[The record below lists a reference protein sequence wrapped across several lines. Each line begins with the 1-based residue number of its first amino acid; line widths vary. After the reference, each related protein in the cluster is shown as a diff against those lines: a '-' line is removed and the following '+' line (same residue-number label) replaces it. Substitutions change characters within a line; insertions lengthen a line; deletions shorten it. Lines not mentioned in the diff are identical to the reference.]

1 MTVFFDKGF
10 REQGAVA
17 IAALEVVGQA
27 PQAQPEGLGGQVAA
41 GDGRSD
47 QEAAQ
52 SDHAVQ
58 LAAAQVGVPADE
70 GITRGQRQGRGGEA
84 QRAQHAVVGNQQVA
98 QLGAHV
104 PGRAARMLA
113 LQQLVPDPPLVLPDD
128 LDQRQPLDEVGPRGH
143 VRRGGHGP
151 TETARLAG
159 PAPVAGRGQLDA
171 AVPIEGAQRLHAAG
185 QLGPAAGVMESER
198 LTDPTA
204 HLGPAGGAGLSQ
216 QVLQPIHPVG
226 AGECGSNLILLV
238 HAQGMA
244 QDKYKGQVLL
254 YGATA
259 GRACRSRQPVAV
271 SRQLAGLAP
280 PGQRYGYD
288 EIVWVGLAHYQRHLQ
303 REEIRAALAR
313 QGLALSAGSVSALC
327 DRGRRTGRGY
337 RPDARPASASY
348 LISITCTVSNSNM
361 TKSGEDQQVKQIHVA
376 DEIERRDDPVPT
388 VILERDGVQYRV
400 FFVVAPDDLC
410 YYFHQPLRRAGD

>member
-1 MTVFFDKGF
+1 MTGTRVAGGRAAPAPGGRAAAQPVGDQRSARVTVFFDKGF
-10 REQGAVA
+10 HEQGAVA
-17 IAALEVVGQA
+17 IAALEVVGQP

-41 GDGRSD
+41 GDGRPD

-58 LAAAQVGVPADE
+58 LAGAQVGVPADA
-70 GITRGQRQGRGGEA
+70 GIARGQRQGRGGEA

-104 PGRAARMLA
+104 TGRAARMLA
-113 LQQLVPDPPLVLPDD
+113 LQQLVPDPPLVLPED
-128 LDQRQPLDEVGPRGH
+128 LDQRQPLDQVGPRGH

-151 TETARLAG
+151 AETARLAV

-171 AVPIEGAQRLHAAG
+171 AVRIEGAQRLHAAG

-238 HAQGMA
+238 HVQGMA
-244 QDKYKGQVLL
+244 QDKYK
-254 YGATA
+254 
-259 GRACRSRQPVAV
+259 S
-271 SRQLAGLAP
+271 
-280 PGQRYGYD
+280 
-288 EIVWVGLAHYQRHLQ
+288 
-303 REEIRAALAR
+303 
-313 QGLALSAGSVSALC
+313 
-327 DRGRRTGRGY
+327 
-337 RPDARPASASY
+337 
-348 LISITCTVSNSNM
+348 
-361 TKSGEDQQVKQIHVA
+361 
-376 DEIERRDDPVPT
+376 
-388 VILERDGVQYRV
+388 
-400 FFVVAPDDLC
+400 
-410 YYFHQPLRRAGD
+410 

>member
-17 IAALEVVGQA
+17 IVALEVVGQA
-27 PQAQPEGLGGQVAA
+27 PQAPPEGLGGQVAA
-41 GDGRSD
+41 GDGRPD

-113 LQQLVPDPPLVLPDD
+113 LQQLGPDPPLVLPDD

-244 QDKYKGQVLL
+244 QDKYTGQVQL

-259 GRACRSRQPVAV
+259 ARTCPLAV
-271 SRQLAGLAP
+271 IRTGAVWLYLP
-280 PGQRYGYD
+280 PGRIDRSMADSGSSPISPNRSVQSRC
-288 EIVWVGLAHYQRHLQ
+288 WSRN
-303 REEIRAALAR
+303 RARIAERSGSCAR
-313 QGLALSAGSVSALC
+313 FRSSCGSV
-327 DRGRRTGRGY
+327 
-337 RPDARPASASY
+337 
-348 LISITCTVSNSNM
+348 
-361 TKSGEDQQVKQIHVA
+361 
-376 DEIERRDDPVPT
+376 
-388 VILERDGVQYRV
+388 
-400 FFVVAPDDLC
+400 
-410 YYFHQPLRRAGD
+410 

>member
-1 MTVFFDKGF
+1 M
-10 REQGAVA
+10 
-17 IAALEVVGQA
+17 
-27 PQAQPEGLGGQVAA
+27 
-41 GDGRSD
+41 
-47 QEAAQ
+47 
-52 SDHAVQ
+52 Q

-113 LQQLVPDPPLVLPDD
+113 LQQLGPDPPLVLPDDLDQRGRPQRLLPDD

-244 QDKYKGQVLL
+244 QDKYKGRVLL

-259 GRACRSRQPVAV
+259 ARGA
-271 SRQLAGLAP
+271 
-280 PGQRYGYD
+280 
-288 EIVWVGLAHYQRHLQ
+288 ERH
-303 REEIRAALAR
+303 
-313 QGLALSAGSVSALC
+313 
-327 DRGRRTGRGY
+327 
-337 RPDARPASASY
+337 
-348 LISITCTVSNSNM
+348 
-361 TKSGEDQQVKQIHVA
+361 
-376 DEIERRDDPVPT
+376 
-388 VILERDGVQYRV
+388 
-400 FFVVAPDDLC
+400 
-410 YYFHQPLRRAGD
+410 

>member
-1 MTVFFDKGF
+1 M
-10 REQGAVA
+10 
-17 IAALEVVGQA
+17 
-27 PQAQPEGLGGQVAA
+27 
-41 GDGRSD
+41 
-47 QEAAQ
+47 
-52 SDHAVQ
+52 Q

-113 LQQLVPDPPLVLPDD
+113 LQQLGPDPPLVLPAD

-204 HLGPAGGAGLSQ
+204 HLGPAGGARLEPAGPAADSSRRGWR
-216 QVLQPIHPVG
+216 VWKQPDF
-226 AGECGSNLILLV
+226 A
-238 HAQGMA
+238 
-244 QDKYKGQVLL
+244 
-254 YGATA
+254 
-259 GRACRSRQPVAV
+259 RACPRNGTRQGTKVESYFMGQRQP
-271 SRQLAGLAP
+271 AGA
-280 PGQRYGYD
+280 
-288 EIVWVGLAHYQRHLQ
+288 ERH
-303 REEIRAALAR
+303 
-313 QGLALSAGSVSALC
+313 
-327 DRGRRTGRGY
+327 
-337 RPDARPASASY
+337 
-348 LISITCTVSNSNM
+348 
-361 TKSGEDQQVKQIHVA
+361 
-376 DEIERRDDPVPT
+376 
-388 VILERDGVQYRV
+388 
-400 FFVVAPDDLC
+400 
-410 YYFHQPLRRAGD
+410 